1 MQGGELWKGLEAC
14 GALQVLGSNPDASVT
29 LHENDVQAMMVGEL
43 FVLAEKSQKDSKKPS
58 GQGRFLQ
65 WYFFLVAAF
74 WMYFRSPPPQLSSS
88 LTSCM
93 CLTSYHA
100 RCQPS
105 RRCPSIPCCQ
115 RPLLVSCE
123 MQGLL
128 LWEAPQQHA
137 TDAETD
143 AR

>member
-1 MQGGELWKGLEAC
+1 MEAS
-14 GALQVLGSNPDASVT
+14 GAEQVLGKDLDASVT
-29 LHENDVQAMMVGEL
+29 LHEIDLQAMMVGEL

-74 WMYFRSPPPQLSSS
+74 WMYFRFLPSQPSS
-88 LTSCM
+88 LTLCM
-93 CLTSYHA
+93 CATPCHA

-105 RRCPSIPCCQ
+105 LRCLSIPCGQ
-115 RPLLVSCE
+115 RPSLLSLE
-123 MQGLL
+123 MQGVL

-137 TDAETD
+137 TDAE
-143 AR
+143 AGVS